1 MKPANSLP
9 KVLENDFNIKWNSL
23 CVSGRWAKNISHDNP
38 EIFAALKRVFAFSDF
53 VARSCIHHPEMFANL
68 IENNDLQ
75 KCYELNEYNDKLKT
89 ALLPLEED
97 AKFNIQSRISSL
109 QHILRR
115 FRLYEMVR
123 IAWRDLAGWAD
134 LEETM
139 ADLSAL
145 ADVCINH
152 ALSHLYKWQC
162 LKYGI
167 PTGPD
172 GSQQHLVVIGMGKL
186 GAYELNFSSD
196 IDLIFAYPEP
206 GKTKG
211 KTTSI
216 SNEEFFVRLC
226 RHFFHV
232 ISVTTSE
239 GFVFRVDTRLRPYGE
254 NGPLV
259 MSFDNME
266 AYYQRQGREWERY
279 AWIKARIVAD
289 EKRAGNSLLERL
301 QPFVYRR
308 YLDFGVFESLR
319 EMKNKISLEVK
330 NKGMKSNIKLG
341 PGGIREI
348 EFFGQIFQLIRGG
361 VTPVLRERRIHK
373 VLTALSQNNYIEQ
386 DTCNE
391 LVKAYEFLRKTEH
404 RLQEFSDQQTHLL
417 PMDHTGRQRLAVSM
431 GFACWE
437 SFALHLSRHMER
449 VHYHFNAL
457 LAEKEPDGRIEHD
470 KQEAKIEI
478 ELKGIWQN
486 LIDNEKSVDLLSH
499 AGFDKPEKVLRLLGN
514 LRNDPHTR
522 PLSIKGRKRLDRLIP
537 IVLREI
543 GKSRLPYSVLNRII
557 DLIKAI
563 ERRTCYIALLLEN
576 PTALAHLI
584 KLANVSPWIISFVS
598 RHPVLLDELLDPR
611 TLYVPPER
619 DELEKEVKKKLES
632 IPYDDLENQIQEL
645 CIFKQV
651 NLLRVAAAD
660 VTGALKLMRTSDHLT
675 EIAETIV
682 NKVIELAW
690 NHLIEKHGTPT
701 CVIGGYTI
709 DKGFAVIAYGKLG
722 GIELGYGADLDLV
735 FLHAGARGQTKGG
748 MRPIDNS
755 QFFARLG
762 QRIVHILTTHTTAG
776 MLYKIDMRL
785 RPSGSAGPLVS
796 HIESFGN
803 YQIKNAWTWE
813 HQALVRARPIS
824 GNIKLT
830 KYFEQIRKE
839 ALARPRIKSLLQE
852 EVGSMRERMRKELLS
867 PEPEMFDL
875 MHDKGGIVDIEF
887 LVQYLV
893 LLKSHEHAG
902 LLKWTDNVRILETLT
917 QTGVIDKDIAIL
929 LKEAFLTYRS
939 AVHRLRL
946 QEKPARVPEK
956 EFYGLREKVKK
967 IWKLFLENN
976 A

>member
-1 MKPANSLP
+1 MKPANDLP
-9 KVLENDFNIKWNSL
+9 KSLENDFNIKWNSL
-23 CVSGRWAKNISHDNP
+23 CVSAQWAKNVLHDNP
-38 EIFAALKRVFAFSDF
+38 EIFTALKRVFAFSDF

-68 IENNDLQ
+68 IESNDLQ
-75 KCYELNEYNDKLKT
+75 KGYKVNQYNDKLKT
-89 ALLPLEED
+89 ALLSLEGD
-97 AKFNIQSRISSL
+97 AQSGIQSPGPSL
-109 QHILRR
+109 QHILRQ

-123 IAWRDLAGWAD
+123 IAWRDLAGWAN

-145 ADVCINH
+145 ADACINH

-167 PTGPD
+167 PTGHD
-172 GSQQHLVVIGMGKL
+172 GSEQHLVVIGMGKL
-186 GAYELNFSSD
+186 GACELNFSSD
-196 IDLIFAYPEP
+196 IDLIFAYPDP

-226 RHFFHV
+226 RHFFKV
-232 ISVTTSE
+232 IGSTTSE

-254 NGPLV
+254 SGPLI

-279 AWIKARIVAD
+279 AWIKARVVAD
-289 EKRAGNSLLERL
+289 EKSAGSSLFERL
-301 QPFVYRR
+301 QPFIYRK

-330 NKGMKSNIKLG
+330 NKGMKNNIKLG

-361 VTPVLRERRIHK
+361 VTPVLRKRSIHK

-404 RLQEFSDQQTHLL
+404 RLQEFSDQQTHKL
-417 PMDHTGRQRLAVSM
+417 PRDHAGKERLAVSM
-431 GFACWE
+431 GFVDWE
-437 SFALHLSRHMER
+437 SFALHLSKHMER

-457 LAEKEPDGRIEHD
+457 LAEKEPDGRIKHD

-478 ELKGIWQN
+478 KLKGLWQN
-486 LIDNEKSVDLLSH
+486 LIDNEKNINLLSH
-499 AGFDKPEKVLRLLGN
+499 AGLDKPEEVLRLLDH

-522 PLSIKGRKRLDRLIP
+522 QLSIKGRKRLDRLIP
-537 IVLREI
+537 IVLQEI
-543 GKSRLPYSVLNRII
+543 GKSGLSYSVLNRII
-557 DLIKAI
+557 DLIKTI
-563 ERRTCYIALLLEN
+563 ETRTCYIALLLEN

-584 KLANVSPWIISFVS
+584 KLANASPWVILFLS

-611 TLYVPPER
+611 TLYVPPES
-619 DELEKEVKKKLES
+619 DELEKDAQKKLAL
-632 IPYDDLENQIQEL
+632 IPRDDLENQIQEL

-651 NLLRVAAAD
+651 NTLRVAAAD
-660 VTGALKLMRTSDHLT
+660 VTGAVKLMRTSDHLT

-682 NKVIELAW
+682 NKVVEAAW
-690 NHLIEKHGTPT
+690 NHLVEKHGTPT
-701 CVIGGYTI
+701 CVIRGHTI

-735 FLHAGARGQTKGG
+735 FLHAGIRGQTKGG
-748 MRPIDNS
+748 IRPIDNS

-785 RPSGSAGPLVS
+785 RPSGSAGLLVS

-803 YQIKNAWTWE
+803 YQIKKAWTWE

-830 KYFEQIRKE
+830 QYFEQIRKE
-839 ALARPRIKSLLQE
+839 AIARPRIKSQLQV
-852 EVGSMRERMRKELLS
+852 EVRAMRERMRKELLS
-867 PEPEMFDL
+867 PEPELFNL
-875 MHDKGGIVDIEF
+875 IKDKGGIIDIEF

-893 LLKSHEHAG
+893 LLKSYEHAE

-917 QTGVIDKDIAIL
+917 QTRVIDKDIAIF

-939 AVHRLRL
+939 ALHRLRL

-967 IWKLFLENN
+967 IWKLFLEE
-976 A
+976 

>member
-1 MKPANSLP
+1 MKPVNDLP
-9 KVLENDFNIKWNSL
+9 KSLENDFNIKWNSL
-23 CVSGRWAKNISHDNP
+23 CVSAEYAKNIPRDNP
-38 EIFAALKRVFAFSDF
+38 EIFAALKRVFAFSNF
-53 VARSCIHHPEMFANL
+53 VARSYIHTPELLKNL
-68 IENNDLQ
+68 IESGDLQ
-75 KCYELNEYNDKLKT
+75 KSYKVNKYNDKLKT
-89 ALLPLEED
+89 ALLSLEGD
-97 AKFNIQSRISSL
+97 AKSGIQSPVSSL
-109 QHILRR
+109 QHIFRR

-139 ADLSAL
+139 ADLSAF
-145 ADVCINH
+145 ADACINH

-162 LKYGI
+162 LEYGI

-172 GSQQHLVVIGMGKL
+172 SSQQHLVIIGMGKL
-186 GAYELNFSSD
+186 GACELNFSSD

-211 KTTSI
+211 KTASI
-216 SNEEFFVRLC
+216 SNDEFFVRLC
-226 RHFFHV
+226 RHFFNV
-232 ISVTTSE
+232 ISATTSE

-254 NGPLV
+254 SGPLV

-289 EKRAGNSLLERL
+289 EKGAGNSLLERL

-330 NKGMKSNIKLG
+330 KKGMKSNIKLG

-361 VTPVLRERRIHK
+361 VTPILRERRIHK

-391 LVKAYEFLRKTEH
+391 LIKAYEFLRKTEH
-404 RLQEFSDQQTHLL
+404 RLQEFSDQQTHRL
-417 PMDHTGRQRLAVSM
+417 PLDHAGRERLAVSM
-431 GFACWE
+431 GFVDWK
-437 SFALHLSRHMER
+437 SFSLHLSRHMER
-449 VHYHFNAL
+449 VHYHFNTL
-457 LAEKEPDGRIEHD
+457 LTEKEPDSRTEHD

-486 LIDNEKSVDLLSH
+486 LIDNEKSINLLSD
-499 AGFDKPEKVLRLLGN
+499 AGFDKPEEVLLLLDH
-514 LRNDPHTR
+514 LRNDSQTR
-522 PLSIKGRKRLDRLIP
+522 ALSIEGRKRLDRLIP

-543 GKSRLPYSVLNRII
+543 GKYGLPYSVLNRII
-557 DLIKAI
+557 DLIKTI

-576 PTALAHLI
+576 PAALTHLV
-584 KLANVSPWIISFVS
+584 KLANASPLVISFLS
-598 RHPVLLDELLDPR
+598 HHPVLLDELLDPR

-619 DELEKEVKKKLES
+619 DELEKEAQKKLES
-632 IPYDDLENQIQEL
+632 IPRDDLENQIQEL

-651 NLLRVAAAD
+651 NILRVAAAD
-660 VTGALKLMRTSDHLT
+660 VTGAVKLMRTSDHLT

-682 NKVIELAW
+682 NKVVELAW
-690 NHLIEKHGTPT
+690 NYLIKKHGTPT
-701 CVIGGYTI
+701 CAIGGHTI

-735 FLHAGARGQTKGG
+735 FLHAGTRGQTKGG

-785 RPSGSAGPLVS
+785 RPSGSAGPLVC
-796 HIESFGN
+796 HIDSFSD

-830 KYFEQIRKE
+830 KYFKQIRKE
-839 ALARPRIKSLLQE
+839 ALARPRIKSTLQK
-852 EVGSMRERMRKELLS
+852 EVCTMRERMRKELLS

-875 MHDKGGIVDIEF
+875 IQDKGGIVDIEF

-893 LLKSHEHAG
+893 LLKSHEYAE

-917 QTGVIDKDIAIL
+917 QTGIIDKDIAIL

-939 AVHRLRL
+939 AVHKLRL
-946 QEKPARVPEK
+946 QEKPARISEN
-956 EFYGLREKVKK
+956 EFYGLRKEVKK
-967 IWKLFLENN
+967 IWKRFLEE
-976 A
+976 

>member
-1 MKPANSLP
+1 MKPVNILP
-9 KVLENDFNIKWNSL
+9 KSLENDFNIKWNSL
-23 CVSGRWAKNISHDNP
+23 CVSALCAKNIPRDNP

-53 VARSCIHHPEMFANL
+53 IARSCIHYPEMFANL

-75 KCYELNEYNDKLKT
+75 KGYEVNEYNDKLKT
-89 ALLPLEED
+89 A
-97 AKFNIQSRISSL
+97 IQSTLPSL

-145 ADVCINH
+145 ADACINH

-167 PTGPD
+167 PTGHD

-186 GAYELNFSSD
+186 GACELNFSSD

-211 KTTSI
+211 KTKGKTTSI
-216 SNEEFFVRLC
+216 SNEEFFLGLC
-226 RHFFHV
+226 RHFFNV
-232 ISVTTSE
+232 ISATTSE

-254 NGPLV
+254 SGPLV

-266 AYYQRQGREWERY
+266 DYYQRQGREWERY

-289 EKRAGNSLLERL
+289 EKGAGNSLLERL

-404 RLQEFSDQQTHLL
+404 RLQEFSDQQTHRL
-417 PMDHTGRQRLAVSM
+417 PLDYAGRQRLAVSM
-431 GFACWE
+431 GFVDWE

-470 KQEAKIEI
+470 KEEAKIEI

-486 LIDNEKSVDLLSH
+486 LIDNEKSINLLSD
-499 AGFDKPEKVLRLLGN
+499 AGIDKPEEVLCLLDH
-514 LRNDPHTR
+514 LRNDSHTR
-522 PLSIKGRKRLDRLIP
+522 ALSIEGRKRLDRVIP
-537 IVLREI
+537 LVLREI
-543 GKSRLPYSVLNRII
+543 GKSGLSYAVLNRII
-557 DLIKAI
+557 DLIKTI

-576 PTALAHLI
+576 PTALTHLI
-584 KLANVSPWIISFVS
+584 KLANASPWVISFLS

-619 DELEKEVKKKLES
+619 DELEKEVQKKLEP
-632 IPYDDLENQIQEL
+632 IPGDDLESQIQEL

-651 NLLRVAAAD
+651 NILRVAAAD

-690 NHLIEKHGTPT
+690 NYLIEKHGTPT
-701 CVIGGYTI
+701 CVIGGHTI

-735 FLHAGARGQTKGG
+735 FLHAGARGQTKGSIH
-748 MRPIDNS
+748 PIDNS

-785 RPSGSAGPLVS
+785 RPSGSAGPLVG
-796 HIESFGN
+796 HIESFRD
-803 YQIKNAWTWE
+803 YQIKKAWTWE

-839 ALARPRIKSLLQE
+839 ALARPRIKSTLQE
-852 EVGSMRERMRKELLS
+852 EVGAMRERMRKELLS
-867 PEPEMFDL
+867 SKPEMFDL
-875 MHDKGGIVDIEF
+875 IQDKGGIVDIEF
-887 LVQYLV
+887 LVQYLA
-893 LLKSHEHAG
+893 LLKSYEHAE

-917 QTGVIDKDIAIL
+917 QTGVIDKDIAIF
-929 LKEAFLTYRS
+929 LKKAFLTYRS

-946 QEKPARVPEK
+946 QEKPTRVPEK
-956 EFYGLREKVKK
+956 ELYGLREKVKK
-967 IWKLFLENN
+967 IWKCFLEE
-976 A
+976 

>member
-1 MKPANSLP
+1 MKPANDLP
-9 KVLENDFNIKWNSL
+9 KSLENDFNIKWNSL
-23 CVSGRWAKNISHDNP
+23 CVLAQCAKNISRDNP
-38 EIFAALKRVFAFSDF
+38 EMFAALKRVFAFSDF

-68 IENNDLQ
+68 IESNDLQ
-75 KCYELNEYNDKLKT
+75 RGYNITEYKDKLKT
-89 ALLPLEED
+89 APPN
-97 AKFNIQSRISSL
+97 FQSPVPSL
-109 QHILRR
+109 QHILRQ

-123 IAWRDLAGWAD
+123 IAWRDLAGWAN

-139 ADLSAL
+139 ADLSTL
-145 ADVCINH
+145 ADACINH
-152 ALSHLYKWQC
+152 ALAHLYKWQC

-206 GKTKG
+206 GQTKGKTKG
-211 KTTSI
+211 KTLSI

-226 RHFFHV
+226 RHFFNV
-232 ISVTTSE
+232 MSATTSE

-254 NGPLV
+254 SGPLI

-266 AYYQRQGREWERY
+266 DYYQRQGREWERY
-279 AWIKARIVAD
+279 AWIKARVVAD
-289 EKRAGNSLLERL
+289 EKGEGNSLLERL

-330 NKGMKSNIKLG
+330 NKGMKNNIKLG

-373 VLTALSQNNYIEQ
+373 VLTALSQNNYIKQ

-391 LVKAYEFLRKTEH
+391 LAKAYEFLRKTEH
-404 RLQEFSDQQTHLL
+404 RLQEFSDQQTHKL
-417 PMDHTGRQRLAVSM
+417 PLDYAGMQRLAVSM
-431 GFACWE
+431 GFTCWE
-437 SFALHLSRHMER
+437 FFAQHLSRHMER

-457 LAEKEPDGRIEHD
+457 LAEKEHNGRIGHD

-486 LIDNEKSVDLLSH
+486 LIDSEKSINLLSD
-499 AGFDKPEKVLRLLGN
+499 AGFDKPEEVLRLLDH
-514 LRNDPHTR
+514 LRNDSHTR
-522 PLSIKGRKRLDRLIP
+522 ALSVKGRKRLDRVIP
-537 IVLREI
+537 FVLREI
-543 GKSRLPYSVLNRII
+543 GKSGLSYTVLNRII
-557 DLIKAI
+557 DLIKTI

-576 PTALAHLI
+576 PTALTQMV
-584 KLANVSPWIISFVS
+584 KLANTSPWVISFLS

-619 DELEKEVKKKLES
+619 EELEKEVQKKLES
-632 IPYDDLENQIQEL
+632 IPSDDLENQIQEL

-651 NLLRVAAAD
+651 NILRVAAAD

-701 CVIGGYTI
+701 CVIGGHAI

-722 GIELGYGADLDLV
+722 GIELGYGSDLDLV

-748 MRPIDNS
+748 IRPIDNS

-762 QRIVHILTTHTTAG
+762 QKIVHILTTHTTAG

-796 HIESFGN
+796 HIESFRD

-839 ALARPRIKSLLQE
+839 ALARPRIKSLLQK
-852 EVGSMRERMRKELLS
+852 EVDAMRERMRKELLS
-867 PEPEMFDL
+867 SKPEMFDL
-875 MHDKGGIVDIEF
+875 IQDKGGIVDIEF

-893 LLKSHEHAG
+893 LLKSYKHAA
-902 LLKWTDNVRILETLT
+902 LLKWTDNVRILQTLT
-917 QTGVIDKDIAIL
+917 ETGVIDKHTAHL
-929 LKEAFLTYRS
+929 LKDAYLTYRK
-939 AVHRLRL
+939 AVHTLSL
-946 QEKPARVPEK
+946 QEKPAIAPENQ
-956 EFYGLREKVKK
+956 FHDLRKKVKE
-967 IWKLFLENN
+967 IWKLFLE
-976 A
+976 

>member
-1 MKPANSLP
+1 MEPANYLP
-9 KVLENDFNIKWNSL
+9 KLLENDFNIKWKSV
-23 CVSGRWAKNISHDNP
+23 CVSARCAKNISRDNP
-38 EIFAALKRVFAFSDF
+38 EIFAALKLVFAFSDF
-53 VARSCIHHPEMFANL
+53 VARSCAHTPELLKNL
-68 IENNDLQ
+68 IERGDLQ
-75 KCYELNEYNDKLKT
+75 KDYKVNEYNDKLKT
-89 ALLPLEED
+89 ALLSLEGN
-97 AKFNIQSRISSL
+97 AKSGIQSPVSSL
-109 QHILRR
+109 QHIFRQ

-145 ADVCINH
+145 ADACVNH

-167 PTGPD
+167 PTDPN

-186 GAYELNFSSD
+186 GACELNFSSD
-196 IDLIFAYPEP
+196 IDLIFAYPEA

-216 SNEEFFVRLC
+216 SNEEFFVSLC
-226 RHFFHV
+226 RHFFNV
-232 ISVTTSE
+232 ISATTSE

-254 NGPLV
+254 SGPLV

-289 EKRAGNSLLERL
+289 EKGAGNSLLERL

-373 VLTALSQNNYIEQ
+373 VLTALSQNNYIEK

-391 LVKAYEFLRKTEH
+391 LIKAYKFLRKTEH
-404 RLQEFSDQQTHLL
+404 RLQEFSDQQTHRL
-417 PMDHTGRQRLAVSM
+417 PLDHAERQRLAVSM
-431 GFACWE
+431 GFVDWK
-437 SFALHLSRHMER
+437 SFSFHLSRHMER

-457 LAEKEPDGRIEHD
+457 LTEKEPDDRIEHD

-478 ELKGIWQN
+478 QLKGIWQN
-486 LIDNEKSVDLLSH
+486 LIDNEKSINLLSE
-499 AGFDKPEKVLRLLGN
+499 AGFDKPEKVLRLLDH
-514 LRNDPHTR
+514 LRNDSHTR
-522 PLSIKGRKRLDRLIP
+522 ALSIEGRKRLDRLIP
-537 IVLREI
+537 LVLRKI
-543 GKSRLPYSVLNRII
+543 GKSGLSYPVLNLII
-557 DLIKAI
+557 DLIKTI

-576 PTALAHLI
+576 PTALTHLI
-584 KLANVSPWIISFVS
+584 KLASAGPWIISFLS
-598 RHPVLLDELLDPR
+598 HHPVLLDELLDPR

-619 DELEKEVKKKLES
+619 DELEKEVQKKLEL
-632 IPYDDLENQIQEL
+632 IPRNDLENQIQEL

-651 NLLRVAAAD
+651 NILRVAAAD

-682 NKVIELAW
+682 NKVVGLAW

-701 CVIGGYTI
+701 CITGGHII
-709 DKGFAVIAYGKLG
+709 DKGFAVIVYGKLG

-735 FLHAGARGQTKGG
+735 FLHAGTRGRTKGG
-748 MRPIDNS
+748 RRPIDNS

-762 QRIVHILTTHTTAG
+762 QRIVHILTTHTTTG
-776 MLYKIDMRL
+776 ILYKIDMRL
-785 RPSGSAGPLVS
+785 RPSGSAGPLVC
-796 HIESFGN
+796 HIDSFN
-803 YQIKNAWTWE
+803 DYQIKNAWTWE

-830 KYFEQIRKE
+830 KYFEQIREK
-839 ALARPRIKSLLQE
+839 ALARPRIKSTLQK
-852 EVGSMRERMRKELLS
+852 EVCTMRERMRKELLS

-875 MHDKGGIVDIEF
+875 IQAKGGIVDIEF

-893 LLKSHEHAG
+893 LLKSYEHAE

-929 LKEAFLTYRS
+929 LKDAFLTYR
-939 AVHRLRL
+939 ADVHRLRL

-956 EFYGLREKVKK
+956 EFDGLRKKVKE
-967 IWKLFLENN
+967 IWKLFLEE
-976 A
+976 

>member
-1 MKPANSLP
+1 MKPADSLP
-9 KVLENDFNIKWNSL
+9 KSLENDFNIKWKSL
-23 CVSGRWAKNISHDNP
+23 CVSARFAKNISRDNP
-38 EIFAALKRVFAFSDF
+38 EIFAALKQVFAFSDF
-53 VARSCIHHPEMFANL
+53 VARSCIHTPELLKNL
-68 IENNDLQ
+68 IESNDLQ
-75 KCYELNEYNDKLKT
+75 RGYKANEYNDKLKT
-89 ALLPLEED
+89 A
-97 AKFNIQSRISSL
+97 IQSPASSL
-109 QHILRR
+109 QHIFRR
-115 FRLYEMVR
+115 FRIYEMVR

-134 LEETM
+134 LKETM

-145 ADVCINH
+145 ADACITH
-152 ALSHLYKWQC
+152 ALSHLYDQQC
-162 LKYGI
+162 LKHGI

-172 GSQQHLVVIGMGKL
+172 GSEQHLVVIGMGKL
-186 GAYELNFSSD
+186 GACELNFSSD

-211 KTTSI
+211 KTVSI
-216 SNEEFFVRLC
+216 SNEEFFVGLC
-226 RHFFHV
+226 RHFFNV
-232 ISVTTSE
+232 ISATTSE
-239 GFVFRVDTRLRPYGE
+239 GFVFRVDTRLRPYGGS
-254 NGPLV
+254 GPLV

-289 EKRAGNSLLERL
+289 EKGAGKNLLEML

-361 VTPVLRERRIHK
+361 VTPVLRERRIHN
-373 VLTALSQNNYIEQ
+373 VLTALFQNNYIEQ
-386 DTCNE
+386 ATCDE
-391 LVKAYEFLRKTEH
+391 LIKAYNFLRNAEH
-404 RLQEFSDQQTHLL
+404 RLQEFSDRQTHQL
-417 PMDHTGRQRLAVSM
+417 PLDSIGRERLAVSM
-431 GFACWE
+431 GFVDWE
-437 SFALHLSRHMER
+437 SFSLRLNRHMER

-457 LAEKEPDGRIEHD
+457 LAEKEPDGRIECN

-486 LIDNEKSVDLLSH
+486 LIDNEKSINLLSD
-499 AGFDKPEKVLRLLGN
+499 AGFDKPEKVLLLLDH
-514 LRNDPHTR
+514 LRNDSHTR
-522 PLSIKGRKRLDRLIP
+522 ALSIEGRKRLDRLIP
-537 IVLREI
+537 LVLQEI
-543 GKSRLPYSVLNRII
+543 GKSRLPYSILNRII
-557 DLIKAI
+557 DLIKTI

-576 PTALAHLI
+576 PTALTHLI
-584 KLANVSPWIISFVS
+584 KLANAGPWIISFLS
-598 RHPVLLDELLDPR
+598 NHPVLLDELLDQR

-619 DELEKEVKKKLES
+619 NELEKEVQKKLEP
-632 IPYDDLENQIQEL
+632 IPHDDLESQIQEL

-651 NLLRVAAAD
+651 NILRVAAAD
-660 VTGALKLMRTSDHLT
+660 VTGAMKLMRTSDHLT

-690 NHLIEKHGTPT
+690 NYLIEKHGAPT
-701 CVIGGYTI
+701 CVTGGHAI

-722 GIELGYGADLDLV
+722 GIELGYGSDLDLV
-735 FLHAGARGQTKGG
+735 FLHAGTKGQTKGG

-762 QRIVHILTTHTTAG
+762 QRIVHILTTHTAAG

-785 RPSGSAGPLVS
+785 RPSGSAGPLVG
-796 HIESFGN
+796 HIESFRD

-824 GNIKLT
+824 GNIELL
-830 KYFEQIRKE
+830 KYFQKIRKE
-839 ALARPRIKSLLQE
+839 ALARPRNKSLLQE
-852 EVGSMRERMRKELLS
+852 EVCAMRERMRRELLS

-875 MHDKGGIVDIEF
+875 IQDKGGIVDIEF

-893 LLKSHEHAG
+893 LLKSHEYAE

-917 QTGVIDKDIAIL
+917 QTGIIDKDIAIL

-939 AVHRLRL
+939 AVHKLRL
-946 QEKPARVPEK
+946 QEKPARIPEN
-956 EFYGLREKVKK
+956 EFYGLRQKVKK
-967 IWKLFLENN
+967 IWKLFLEE
-976 A
+976 

>member
-1 MKPANSLP
+1 MKPVSSLP
-9 KVLENDFNIKWNSL
+9 ESLENDFNIKWNSL
-23 CVSGRWAKNISHDNP
+23 CVSARWAKNISHDNP
-38 EIFAALKRVFAFSDF
+38 EIFAAIKRVFAFSDF

-68 IENNDLQ
+68 IENRDLQ
-75 KCYELNEYNDKLKT
+75 KGYELNEYNDKLKT
-89 ALLPLEED
+89 ALLSLEGD
-97 AKFNIQSRISSL
+97 AKSGIQSPVSSL
-109 QHILRR
+109 QHILRQ

-145 ADVCINH
+145 ADACVNH

-186 GAYELNFSSD
+186 GACELNFSSD

-226 RHFFHV
+226 RHFFKV
-232 ISVTTSE
+232 IGSTTSE

-254 NGPLV
+254 SGPLI

-279 AWIKARIVAD
+279 AWIKARVVAD
-289 EKRAGNSLLERL
+289 EKRAGNNLLERL
-301 QPFVYRR
+301 QPFIYRR

-330 NKGMKSNIKLG
+330 NKGMKNNIKLG
-341 PGGIREI
+341 AGGIREI

-361 VTPVLRERRIHK
+361 VTPVLRERNIHK

-404 RLQEFSDQQTHLL
+404 RLQEFSDQQTHQL
-417 PMDHTGRQRLAVSM
+417 PPDHAGRQRLAVSM
-431 GFACWE
+431 GFVDWE

-457 LAEKEPDGRIEHD
+457 LAEKEPDGRIKRD
-470 KQEAKIEI
+470 KQNTKIEI
-478 ELKGIWQN
+478 GLKGIWQN
-486 LIDNEKSVDLLSH
+486 LTDNQKSISLLSD
-499 AGFDKPEKVLRLLGN
+499 AGLDKPEEVLRLLDH
-514 LRNDPHTR
+514 LRNDLHTR
-522 PLSIKGRKRLDRLIP
+522 ALSMQGRKRLDRLIP
-537 IVLREI
+537 TVLREI
-543 GKSRLPYSVLNRII
+543 GKSGLSYSVLNRII
-557 DLIKAI
+557 DLIKTI

-576 PTALAHLI
+576 PTALTHLI
-584 KLANVSPWIISFVS
+584 KLANASPLVISFLS

-619 DELEKEVKKKLES
+619 HELEKEAQKKLES
-632 IPYDDLENQIQEL
+632 IPHDDLENQIQEL

-690 NHLIEKHGTPT
+690 NHLIEKHGKPT
-701 CVIGGYTI
+701 CVIGGHTI

-748 MRPIDNS
+748 IRPIDNS

-762 QRIVHILTTHTTAG
+762 QRIVHILTIHTTAG

-785 RPSGSAGPLVS
+785 RPSGSAGLLVS

-803 YQIKNAWTWE
+803 YQIKKAWTWE

-830 KYFEQIRKE
+830 QYFEQIRKE

-852 EVGSMRERMRKELLS
+852 EVRAMRERMRKELLS
-867 PEPEMFDL
+867 PEPELFDL
-875 MHDKGGIVDIEF
+875 IQDKGGIIDIEF

-893 LLKSHEHAG
+893 LLKSYEHAE

-917 QTGVIDKDIAIL
+917 QTRVIDKDIAIF

-939 AVHRLRL
+939 ALHRLRL

-967 IWKLFLENN
+967 IWRLFLEE
-976 A
+976 

>member
-1 MKPANSLP
+1 MKPADSLP
-9 KVLENDFNIKWNSL
+9 KSLENDFNVKWESL
-23 CVSGRWAKNISHDNP
+23 CVSAGYTKKIPRDNP
-38 EIFAALKRVFAFSDF
+38 EVFAALKQVFAFSDF
-53 VARSCIHHPEMFANL
+53 VARSCVHTPELLKNL
-68 IENNDLQ
+68 IKSNDLQ
-75 KCYELNEYNDKLKT
+75 RSYKANEYNDKLKT
-89 ALLPLEED
+89 ALLSLEGD
-97 AKFNIQSRISSL
+97 AKPGIQSPVSSL
-109 QHILRR
+109 QHIFRR

-145 ADVCINH
+145 ADACINH
-152 ALSHLYKWQC
+152 ALSCLYDWQC
-162 LKYGI
+162 LKHGI

-172 GSQQHLVVIGMGKL
+172 GSQQHLVIIGMGKL
-186 GAYELNFSSD
+186 GACELNFSSD

-216 SNEEFFVRLC
+216 SNEEFFVGLC
-226 RHFFHV
+226 RHFINV
-232 ISVTTSE
+232 ISATTSE

-279 AWIKARIVAD
+279 AWIKARIIAD
-289 EKRAGNSLLERL
+289 EKGAGNSLLKRL

-341 PGGIREI
+341 SGGIREI

-373 VLTALSQNNYIEQ
+373 VLTVLYQNNYIEQ
-386 DTCNE
+386 DTCDE
-391 LVKAYEFLRKTEH
+391 LIKAYKFLRNTEH
-404 RLQEFSDQQTHLL
+404 RLQEFSDQQTHQL
-417 PMDHTGRQRLAVSM
+417 PLDHAGRERLAVSM
-431 GFACWE
+431 GFVDWE
-437 SFALHLSRHMER
+437 SFCLRLNKHMER

-457 LAEKEPDGRIEHD
+457 LAEKEPDCRTECD
-470 KQEAKIEI
+470 KQEAKTGI

-486 LIDNEKSVDLLSH
+486 LIDNEKSINLLSD
-499 AGFDKPEKVLRLLGN
+499 AGFDKPEKVLRLLDH
-514 LRNDPHTR
+514 LRNDSHTR
-522 PLSIKGRKRLDRLIP
+522 ALSIEGRKRLDRLIP
-537 IVLREI
+537 LVLQEI
-543 GKSRLPYSVLNRII
+543 GKLRLSYPVLNLII
-557 DLIKAI
+557 DLIKTI

-576 PTALAHLI
+576 PTALTHLI
-584 KLANVSPWIISFVS
+584 KLANAGPWVISFLS

-619 DELEKEVKKKLES
+619 DELEKEVQKKVEP
-632 IPYDDLENQIQEL
+632 IPSDDLESRIQEL

-651 NLLRVAAAD
+651 NILRVAAAD
-660 VTGALKLMRTSDHLT
+660 VTGAVKLMRTSDHLT

-690 NHLIEKHGTPT
+690 NYLIEKHGTPT
-701 CVIGGYTI
+701 CVIDGHII

-735 FLHAGARGQTKGG
+735 FLHAGAKGQTKGG
-748 MRPIDNS
+748 VRSIDNS

-762 QRIVHILTTHTTAG
+762 QRIVHVLTTHTPAG

-785 RPSGSAGPLVS
+785 RPSGSSGPLVG
-796 HIESFGN
+796 HIESFRD

-839 ALARPRIKSLLQE
+839 ALALPRIKALLQE
-852 EVGSMRERMRKELLS
+852 EVRTMRERMRKELLS
-867 PEPEMFDL
+867 PEPEIFDL
-875 MHDKGGIVDIEF
+875 IQDKGGIVDIEF
-887 LVQYLV
+887 LIQYLV
-893 LLKSHEHAG
+893 LLKSYEHAE

-917 QTGVIDKDIAIL
+917 QTNVIDKDIAIF
-929 LKEAFLTYRS
+929 LKDAFLTYR
-939 AVHRLRL
+939 AEVHRLRL
-946 QEKPARVPEK
+946 QKKPTLVPEN
-956 EFYGLREKVKK
+956 EFYALRKEVKK
-967 IWKLFLENN
+967 IWKCFLEE
-976 A
+976 